1 MICGRCNCFSRL
13 PAKRAGA
20 REQNEFT
27 ARITR
32 MVIREIKFPPKVLR
46 RAKRIRV
53 LLMDVDGT
61 ITPGWVCLQT
71 FPDSSVA
78 EMKMFN
84 AHDGAGW
91 KLAGIMG
98 IRTGVI
104 TGRDS
109 PATERR
115 ARELGMEFVAQGQ
128 PKKLEAY
135 KGILVRA
142 GVTDEEVAYIGD
154 DLPDLPILERVG
166 LAVAVADAVV
176 EVKRAAH
183 YITTVRGGEGTARE
197 VVELIL
203 KAQGRWKKAIPQA
216 IA

>member
-1 MICGRCNCFSRL
+1 M
-13 PAKRAGA
+13 
-20 REQNEFT
+20 
-27 ARITR
+27 
-32 MVIREIKFPPKVLR
+32 IREIKFPPKVLR
-46 RAKRIRV
+46 RARNIRV

-61 ITPGWVCLQT
+61 LTPGYVCLQT

-84 AHDGAGW
+84 AHDGAGV
-91 KLAGIMG
+91 KLASIMG
-98 IRTGVI
+98 LRTGLI

-109 PATERR
+109 PATARR
-115 ARELGMEFVAQGQ
+115 AREMAMEFIIQGQ

-135 KGILVRA
+135 KAILTRA
-142 GVTDEEVAYIGD
+142 GVTDDEVAYIGD
-154 DLPDLPILERVG
+154 DLPDLPLLGRAG

-183 YITTVRGGEGTARE
+183 YITTVRGGEGAARE

-203 KAQGRWKKAIPQA
+203 KAQGKWKKAIPQA